1 MRQNEIAPGLSATR
15 RLSTNGLL
23 GRCHHLTPKH
33 LEFVLMESSPELR
46 SPRSSVVTALTVEPS
61 EAPVHSQR
69 RVEDSNVGNLRHTVP
84 KRAQFMSS
92 PAGPHLPRKQASMIS
107 ILGIGVVTALIVF
120 ALVLKTRASEP
131 KKAQKAEK
139 AAIMK
144 QLLAL
149 SERENGISAVAPS
162 RTATPR
168 SDPRKRPVKLP
179 PKPARRP
186 PPQVHSSQGRC

>member
-1 MRQNEIAPGLSATR
+1 
-15 RLSTNGLL
+15 
-23 GRCHHLTPKH
+23 
-33 LEFVLMESSPELR
+33 
-46 SPRSSVVTALTVEPS
+46 
-61 EAPVHSQR
+61 
-69 RVEDSNVGNLRHTVP
+69 
-84 KRAQFMSS
+84 
-92 PAGPHLPRKQASMIS
+92 MIS
-107 ILGIGVVTALIVF
+107 ILGIGVVTALVVF
-120 ALVLKTRASEP
+120 AVVLKTRASGP

-162 RTATPR
+162 RTGTPR